1 MGEIF
6 LVEHL
11 CREGKEFS
19 LSYSYAV
26 TSKEVLSN
34 SERMYSAWRCPILVD
49 QRWRRPPV
57 FFFSCLASLGTPA
70 GYLGGFPGQQCSSKV
85 DDGGIMV

>member
-19 LSYSYAV
+19 LSYSYTV

-57 FFFSCLASLGTPA
+57 FFFLA
-70 GYLGGFPGQQCSSKV
+70 
-85 DDGGIMV
+85 